1 MEARTSDPRSFEA
14 WLDHVALR
22 VRTSDAL
29 DMSQPGPADDTVA
42 YYVQQPYYTRQ
53 FAQMRPEDVRDE
65 LAEYGAWDAEDL
77 ADDEE
82 NLHRLLW
89 CAAGTVREQL
99 IEHRREVEKD
109 RKSRPYPVNPGLKS
123 RTFALGQ
130 A

>member
-1 MEARTSDPRSFEA
+1 
-14 WLDHVALR
+14 
-22 VRTSDAL
+22 
-29 DMSQPGPADDTVA
+29 
-42 YYVQQPYYTRQ
+42 
-53 FAQMRPEDVRDE
+53 MRPEDVRDE
-65 LAEYGAWDAEDL
+65 LRGYGWGLTDADL
-77 ADDEE
+77 ADDEY

-99 IEHRREVEKD
+99 REHRQQVEKD